1 VHLKIIEDPAGVAS
15 KTHVKISYDINND
28 GDFKDPEET
37 VEGWLADLACHLIPA
52 EPTVWPLA
60 ENAVRRL
67 SIEVY
72 FDKTCPKTF
81 TLKFDTEF
89 ILLSCFYSDTE
100 KCHNSFIRGA
110 RERGGT
116 PGFWGGCGAIKEY
129 GKDNLVTWFREIV
142 ADSEWFTDV
151 TITGNLYVDYNKML
165 GILQGGGWGYS
176 GAVKKFRAQYLATRL
191 NTMPDPPRLGLSTVH
206 GITSIPGASS
216 YFGYNTGTL
225 QEIIETIESKA
236 EGEIFTA
243 PPSKDNI
250 LIMKDVC
257 DALNNVDI

>member
-1 VHLKIIEDPAGVAS
+1 VHLKITEDSAGVAC
-15 KTHVKISYDINND
+15 KTHVKISYDINDD
-28 GDFKDPEET
+28 GDFKDPGET
-37 VEGWLADLACHLIPA
+37 IEGRLSDLACRNIPA
-52 EPTVWPLA
+52 EPTVWPLE

-72 FDKTCPKTF
+72 
-81 TLKFDTEF
+81 FDTEF

-100 KCHNSFIRGA
+100 QCHNSFIRGA
-110 RERGGT
+110 PELGGT
-116 PGFWGGCGAIKEY
+116 PCFWRGCEAISKY
-129 GKDNLVTWFREIV
+129 GKDNIVTWFREIV
-142 ADSEWFTDV
+142 GDSEWFADV
-151 TITGNLYVDYNKML
+151 TITGNLNTDYWKMW

-176 GAVKKFRAQYLATRL
+176 GAVNQFRAQYLATRL
-191 NTMPDPPRLGLSTVH
+191 NTMPDPPRLGLGTVH
-206 GITSIPGASS
+206 DITSIPGASS
-216 YFGYNTGTL
+216 YFGYDSGTL

-243 PPSKDNI
+243 PPSKNNI